1 MLADALGPDGR
12 EWVVSRPELQEES
25 L

>member
-12 EWVVSRPELQEES
+12 QWVVSRPEFQEEP